1 MKIFSKIVKFSTITV
16 FLVAFNA
23 NALTEGKEYIVL
35 NSPIPNVPNSVIE
48 VFSYRCTHC
57 YDHHKF
63 NTLEKIKEK
72 LPNLNYSFY
81 PVRSMGDYGKQANE
95 IFAFASFKDK
105 EKNIDQTDKNSF
117 TYKVSDAYF
126 NAYFKK
132 KERWGNGKNPEAFYE
147 VGLKAMNVSK
157 NDLEN
162 FLKTDEANQI
172 LKSYEYANDISKNY
186 GTPGFVVNGKYQ
198 ITPQAITSPQAFIKA
213 IEELSKL

>member
-1 MKIFSKIVKFSTITV
+1 MKVFSKIVKFSTIAV
-16 FLVAFNA
+16 FLLHFNA
-23 NALTEGKEYIVL
+23 SALTEGKEYIVL
-35 NSPIPNVPNSVIE
+35 HSPIPSVPNSVIE

-81 PVRSMGDYGKQANE
+81 PVSSMGDYGKQANE
-95 IFAFASFKDK
+95 VFAFAYAKDK
-105 EKNIDQTDKNSF
+105 ENNIDSTDQNSF
-117 TYKVSDAYF
+117 TYKVADAYF
-126 NAYFKK
+126 SAYFKK
-132 KERWGNGKNPEAFYE
+132 KERWENGENPEAFYD
-147 VGLKAMNVSK
+147 VGLKAMGVTK
-157 NDLEN
+157 NDLEI
-162 FLKTDEANQI
+162 FLKTDEANKI

-198 ITPQAITSPQAFIKA
+198 ITPQAITSPQALIKA